1 MHTGLGFNPNKY
13 INRRDYRN
21 SQNNQNS
28 WTDSNLASVDTQ
40 HPFHAPERG
49 SVWFADLGEHYGSSV
64 QSGCRPVMIVSN
76 DMGNRHA
83 GTLVVLPMTTHKKKS
98 YLPSHVELCQDD
110 LSQADPLRPFSPSML
125 LAEQITTID
134 RAALRSYLGKV
145 EPGDKLDE
153 IENAVRTQLG
163 IG

>member
-1 MHTGLGFNPNKY
+1 
-13 INRRDYRN
+13 
-21 SQNNQNS
+21 
-28 WTDSNLASVDTQ
+28 
-40 HPFHAPERG
+40 
-49 SVWFADLGEHYGSSV
+49 
-64 QSGCRPVMIVSN
+64 MIVSN